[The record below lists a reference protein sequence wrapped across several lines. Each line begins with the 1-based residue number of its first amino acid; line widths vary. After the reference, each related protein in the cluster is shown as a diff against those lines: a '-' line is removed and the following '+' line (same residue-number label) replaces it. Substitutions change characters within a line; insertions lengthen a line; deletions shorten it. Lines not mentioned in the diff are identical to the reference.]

1 MFRRLFFALPA
12 QSLAS
17 KLHHC
22 QRRLRAEHHQKPV
35 CADNFH
41 LTLHFLGLQ
50 DESLLPLLYQAAA
63 QIHLAPFEI
72 LLDQY
77 GLFRRAR
84 CLWLGPQ
91 QSPRPLHELVTRLG
105 EELKALD
112 LQISDDYHPHITL
125 FRNAHGMTQLTAPV
139 LRLAVSEFVL
149 YESVSTIDG
158 VLYKPLQRWLL
169 QEQFGEQKPK

>member
-1 MFRRLFFALPA
+1 MFRRLFFALPV

-22 QRRLRAEHHQKPV
+22 QRQLRAEHHQKPV
-35 CADNFH
+35 KADNFH

-50 DESLLPLLYQAAA
+50 DERLLPRLYQAAA
-63 QIHLAPFEI
+63 QVHLAPFEI
-72 LLDQY
+72 LLDRY
-77 GLFRRAR
+77 GLFPRAR

-112 LQISDDYHPHITL
+112 LQISDNYRPHITL
-125 FRNAHGMTQLTAPV
+125 YRNARHMTQLTAPV
-139 LRLAVSEFVL
+139 LQLVVSEFVL
-149 YESVSTIDG
+149 YESVSTNDG

-169 QEQFGEQKPK
+169 QEHSGEQKP

>member
-1 MFRRLFFALPA
+1 MQRRLFFALPA

-22 QRRLRAEHHQKPV
+22 QQRLRTEHHKKPV
-35 CADNFH
+35 NADNFH

-50 DESLLPLLYQAAA
+50 DERLLPRLCQAAE
-63 QIHLAPFEI
+63 QVHVAPFDI

-77 GLFRRAR
+77 GLFRHAR

-91 QSPRPLHELVTRLG
+91 QSPRPLRELVRQLG
-105 EELKALD
+105 EELKTLD
-112 LQISDDYHPHITL
+112 LQVSDDYRPHITL

-139 LRLAVSEFVL
+139 LKLAVSEFIL
-149 YESVSTIDG
+149 YESVSTNDG
-158 VLYKPLQRWLL
+158 VLYKPLHRWLL
-169 QEQFGEQKPK
+169 QEQSGEQKP